1 MGSASEQVLSDFP
14 GDSSICSHR
23 ERGEPTMSVNSTAAY
38 GMYPQEVALHDV
50 VHTLNQ
56 AGFENEDIC
65 MMLAP
70 THPIA
75 TIVREA
81 SILNSEREASAVT
94 AGLIGWLSEFGAVV
108 IPTVGFFIRSQ
119 AFFHALVV
127 AKDAPA
133 LCGSTKTLVGL
144 GFPENDAERFE
155 TQLREV
161 GVMVYVSCAESAKT
175 GWAREMLLR
184 TGARETAT
192 LEKGMFAG
200 MAA

>member
-23 ERGEPTMSVNSTAAY
+23 ERGEPTMSVNSAAAY

-119 AFFHALVV
+119 AFFHALLM
-127 AKDAPA
+127 DQNFP
-133 LCGSTKTLVGL
+133 TLSRGCRTLLGL
-144 GFPENDAERFE
+144 GFPQEE
-155 TQLREV
+155 
-161 GVMVYVSCAESAKT
+161 AK
-175 GWAREMLLR
+175 
-184 TGARETAT
+184 
-192 LEKGMFAG
+192 
-200 MAA
+200 